1 LDRLGQGEYNAP
13 VAVVALWRWVLRGL
27 LSNPVLGV
35 VWLLFLGLP
44 LLQGLA
50 FLPSSRGARE
60 LAFGWSFP
68 AALVGTG
75 SGLAILS
82 RGAPFLARLAPTT
95 RFPAELGALVLAAL
109 YLQLPVLMGVFL
121 GTSALHKPGFAL
133 AAILTADCHLA
144 GIALFLLLPTLSTPV
159 RVSFFLALAWLVPA
173 LCSAGGVLRRAGVWV
188 DAAAA
193 LRGAPDGFRS
203 ACAAA
208 TALVLAAYLL
218 RTRPTPAPLG

>member
-1 LDRLGQGEYNAP
+1 LDRLGQGEYNAT
-13 VAVVALWRWVLRGL
+13 VAVVALWRWILRGL
-27 LSNPVLGV
+27 LSNPILGV

-44 LLQGLA
+44 LLQGMA
-50 FLPSSRGARE
+50 SLPSRGAQE

-109 YLQLPVLMGVFL
+109 YLQLPVLIGVFL
-121 GTSALHKPGFAL
+121 GTSALHEPGFAL

-173 LCSAGGVLRRAGVWV
+173 LCSAGDVLRRASVWV
-188 DAAAA
+188 DAAAS
-193 LRGAPDGFRS
+193 LRGAPDGLRS

-218 RTRPTPAPLG
+218 RTRSTPAPLG